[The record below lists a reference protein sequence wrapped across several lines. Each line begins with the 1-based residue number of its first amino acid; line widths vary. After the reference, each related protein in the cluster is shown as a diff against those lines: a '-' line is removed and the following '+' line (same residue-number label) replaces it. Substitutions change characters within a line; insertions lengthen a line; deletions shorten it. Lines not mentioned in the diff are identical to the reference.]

1 MAPAGAAG
9 QEVAGVWMTGIF
21 ECEVRQV
28 RVVHI
33 EHLVGDHPVT
43 GDEAEFAEGTR
54 PHRCCTRSRVVPAQG
69 VDSMTRGTKT
79 SRHPASIDP
88 LAYVA
93 GDLVTDRV
101 QLLGKIVGSNGV
113 PGLLTEQ
120 NHVIAYP
127 CRGTW
132 PQINHELVH
141 ADSSNHWPE
150 LTSDE
155 HLAPI

>member
-1 MAPAGAAG
+1 MRLSSQKELGPI
-9 QEVAGVWMTGIF
+9 VAVPGH
-21 ECEVRQV
+21 ELCLR
-28 RVVHI
+28 RV
-33 EHLVGDHPVT
+33 L
-43 GDEAEFAEGTR
+43 
-54 PHRCCTRSRVVPAQG
+54 
-69 VDSMTRGTKT
+69 TRGPVALAM
-79 SRHPASIDP
+79 SRHPASIDS

-155 HLAPI
+155 YVAAI

>member
-1 MAPAGAAG
+1 
-9 QEVAGVWMTGIF
+9 MTSDG
-21 ECEVRQV
+21 
-28 RVVHI
+28 
-33 EHLVGDHPVT
+33 
-43 GDEAEFAEGTR
+43 AEFAEELGPIVAVLVTGCGLR
-54 PHRCCTRSRVVPAQG
+54 IVL
-69 VDSMTRGTKT
+69 TRGPVALAM
-79 SRHPASIDP
+79 SRHPASIDS

-141 ADSSNHWPE
+141 ADPPDHWPE
-150 LTSDE
+150 LTADE
-155 HLAPI
+155 YVATIRQSSGVPVGVTHRDC